1 MSATRSKKSFSV
13 NDDAKEYFENLIKPL
28 ATNDSLQ
35 EILNQFNERF
45 NQFEEEII
53 SKFKTQIS
61 EQEERI
67 IVLESSLALRQNT
80 IDVLLDKIEIK
91 CDNNEQY
98 SRRSCLRIHGIEWKD
113 REDDKKYRRCGVRM
127 L

>member
-45 NQFEEEII
+45 NQFEEEIFLNLKRK
-53 SKFKTQIS
+53 S
-61 EQEERI
+61 
-67 IVLESSLALRQNT
+67 VN
-80 IDVLLDKIEIK
+80 
-91 CDNNEQY
+91 
-98 SRRSCLRIHGIEWKD
+98 
-113 REDDKKYRRCGVRM
+113 KKKE
-127 L
+127 